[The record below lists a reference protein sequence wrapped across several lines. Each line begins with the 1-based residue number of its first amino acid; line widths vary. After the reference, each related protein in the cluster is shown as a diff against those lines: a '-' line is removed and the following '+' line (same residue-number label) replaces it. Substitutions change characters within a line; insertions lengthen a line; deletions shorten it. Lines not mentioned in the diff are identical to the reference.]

1 MAQRQPEEQIT
12 LEQVLTLVDKLP
24 PTEQEKLRKNLSNR
38 TWGQR
43 WRQLVKDVEEDSK
56 GLPALSEEEIVA
68 EMKAIKDEV
77 RAERAK
83 GSN

>member
-1 MAQRQPEEQIT
+1 MAQREPEEQVT

-24 PTEQEKLRKNLSNR
+24 ITEQEQLRKNLSNR

-43 WRQLVKDVEEDSK
+43 WRQLVKDVEEDNK
-56 GLPALSEEEIVA
+56 GLPALSEEEIIA
-68 EMKAIKDEV
+68 EMKAIKEEI

>member
-1 MAQRQPEEQIT
+1 MVQRQPAEQVT

-24 PTEQEKLRKNLSNR
+24 PTEQEQLRKNLSNR

-43 WRQLVKDVEEDSK
+43 WRQLVKDVGEDNK
-56 GLPALSEEEIVA
+56 DLPALSEKEVIT
-68 EMKAIKDEV
+68 EMKAIKDEI
-77 RAERAK
+77 RTERAK